1 MKAECEH
8 GLDRRLPCSD
18 CQKDYEAENAPS
30 LDTVE
35 SIVGIQ
41 VGDRVQC
48 YVYVCGEAVPMHQ
61 GIVTEWRDGY
71 YMVDRMSL
79 HGGRPWIVAE
89 RHVKKVDANAGNE
102 SLRG

>member
-1 MKAECEH
+1 MKTVYPNKSPRERRESL
-8 GLDRRLPCSD
+8 LDEKRASSC
-18 CQKDYEAENAPS
+18 
-30 LDTVE
+30 TVD

-61 GIVTEWRDGY
+61 GIVTELRDGY

-89 RHVKKVDANAGNE
+89 RHVTKVDAN
-102 SLRG
+102 

>member
-1 MKAECEH
+1 MKRTHIC
-8 GLDRRLPCSD
+8 GDPNDPCDTD
-18 CQKDYEAENAPS
+18 CMERAARAS
-30 LDTVE
+30 SCTVD

-61 GIVTEWRDGY
+61 GIVTELRDGY

-89 RHVKKVDANAGNE
+89 RHVTKVDANTQ
-102 SLRG
+102 

>member
-1 MKAECEH
+1 MVGKPDYMKYDGRNEEPPY
-8 GLDRRLPCSD
+8 DT
-18 CQKDYEAENAPS
+18 EAAPS
-30 LDTVE
+30 SCAVE

-61 GIVTEWRDGY
+61 GIVTELRDGY

-89 RHVKKVDANAGNE
+89 RHATKVDANSTLCVQNQRKG
-102 SLRG
+102 